1 MKKQAGFT
9 MIEIMIAVAIIGF
22 LSVTVGTKISGY
34 LDRAKV
40 TQAKTM
46 LTGLKEAIMDYTMQI
61 GHPPTKKEGGLNALV
76 EKPRDAAAAAKW
88 KEPFLTGDLPNDPWG
103 NEFEYNN
110 PPTIH
115 KKYKRFEVFSRG
127 KTGDEEDSE
136 LAAGE

>member
-22 LSVTVGTKISGY
+22 LSITVGQKILGY
-34 LDRAKV
+34 LTKAKI

-46 LTGLKEAIMDYTMQI
+46 LGGLKGAIMDYTMAI
-61 GHPPTKKEGGLNALV
+61 GHPPTKKEGGLQALV
-76 EKPRDAAAAAKW
+76 EKPRDPVVAAKW
-88 KEPFLTGDLPNDPWG
+88 KESFLVGDVPQDPWG
-103 NEFEYNN
+103 FDFEYNC
-110 PPTIH
+110 PPVVH

-127 KTGDEEDSE
+127 EKNDEEDPE

>member
-46 LTGLKEAIMDYTMQI
+46 LTGLKEAVMDYTMQI
-61 GHPPTKKEGGLNALV
+61 GHPPTKKEGGLQALV
-76 EKPRDAAAAAKW
+76 EKPRDPVAAQKW
-88 KEPFLTGDLPNDPWG
+88 KEPFLTGDVPNDPWSH
-103 NEFEYNN
+103 EFEYNS
-110 PPTIH
+110 PAVVH
-115 KKYKRFEVFSRG
+115 KKYKRFEIFSRG
-127 KTGDEEDSE
+127 KTGDDEDPD
-136 LAAGE
+136 LAVGE